1 MPRWTPET
9 IVAEILHRHT
19 HHQDLSYS
27 GCLKEA
33 LPLLRASVRCFGSWR
48 AAIGAAGL
56 DYDAVRRYREWT
68 DERII
73 ARIREL
79 ADAGMDLS
87 WRHVSHSLDPSLAAA
102 ATKLHHFGSW
112 RAAIA
117 AAGLDYEAIRRYR
130 RWSDE
135 EVLRQ
140 IRERQA
146 QGLGLNAKTLER
158 ESAALITAARRRFPA
173 WHTSLTAAGIDY
185 HTVIHREPVRK
196 G

>member
-1 MPRWTPET
+1 M
-9 IVAEILHRHT
+9 AEILHRHT

-33 LPLLRASVRCFGSWR
+33 LPLMRAAMRHFGSWR

-56 DYDAVRRYREWT
+56 DYESVRRYREWT
-68 DERII
+68 NERII
-73 ARIREL
+73 GRIQEL
-79 ADAGMDLS
+79 HRNGKDLS
-87 WRHVSHSLDPSLAAA
+87 WRNVACGLDPSLAAA
-102 ATKLHHFGSW
+102 ATKAHHFGSW
-112 RAAIA
+112 RAAVA
-117 AAGLDYEAIRRYR
+117 AAGLDYDTIRRYR
-130 RWSDE
+130 RWSDD

-146 QGLGLNAKTLER
+146 LGLPLNAKSLER
-158 ESAALITAARRRFPA
+158 EGVPLITAARRRFPA

-185 HTVIHREPVRK
+185 HTIVRREPTSK